1 MVGSGPARTV
11 LGALDVQ
18 STRPAAFSE
27 EDISVLQLV
36 ADQVAVAIQN
46 ARLFT
51 ESQAALEAER
61 RAYGEI
67 SQQAWKQLIE
77 TRGASRGYTSDKRG
91 LVPAPKV
98 TEPRLLAAMKTRDLI
113 ADSDGDGTLALP
125 IQVRDQVIGVIDA
138 VKPEGA
144 GAWTAEEVA
153 LLRTL
158 IDQLGIALE
167 GARLYEDTQYRA
179 AQERLISQVA
189 ARIRETLD
197 MRTVLETAADEIY
210 QSLGLDRVAIHL
222 AAEEGDGSISSA

>member
-1 MVGSGPARTV
+1 M

-18 STRPAAFSE
+18 STRPAAFTE
-27 EDISVLQLV
+27 EDIAVLQLV

-51 ESQAALEAER
+51 ESQSALEAEQ

-67 SQQAWKQLIE
+67 SREAWKRLLE
-77 TRGASRGYTSDKRG
+77 ARGGPRGYTSDEKG
-91 LVPAPKV
+91 LTLAPKV
-98 TEPRLLAAMKTRDLI
+98 TEPRLRVAMQAGEVM
-113 ADSDGDGTLALP
+113 ADFDGEGTLAMP
-125 IQVRDQVIGVIDA
+125 IRVRDQVIGVIDA
-138 VKPEGA
+138 QKPEGA
-144 GAWTAEEVA
+144 GAWTAEETA
-153 LLRTL
+153 LLETL

-179 AQERLISQVA
+179 SQERLISQVA

-210 QSLGLDRVAIHL
+210 QNLGLDRVAIHL
-222 AAEEGDGSISSA
+222 TAEEDDGSIHSA